1 MTKEEK
7 DELMQKVV
15 VAIKTE
21 DFFVKELTLTLQQNG
36 ITFVGGIL
44 PTEAYDAAKEGQVF
58 DSKNMIVGVFGT
70 ANAAVNIVTTLLI
83 ILGKHNPKAYMDAV
97 TISRK
102 QLMTDEKVGTF
113 LEILELLESFKA
125 SEEDNSD
132 STINCALDKEN
143 DEMDCKDCPLG
154 ECPGHQQPSS
164 EGQIVDALRDAEKKG
179 EAIVIPIIDTSN
191 PS

>member
-1 MTKEEK
+1 MTREEK
-7 DELMQKVV
+7 DELMQKVA

-21 DFFVKELTLTLQQNG
+21 DFFAKELIETLQRNG
-36 ITFVGGIL
+36 ITFIGGIL
-44 PTEAYDAAKEGQVF
+44 PTDAYDAAKENQVF
-58 DSKNMIVGVFGT
+58 NSKNMIIGVLSK

-83 ILGKHNPKAYMDAV
+83 ILGKRNPKAYMDAV
-97 TISRK
+97 AISRK
-102 QLMTDEKVGTF
+102 HLMTDEKVGMF
-113 LEILELLESFKA
+113 LRIFELLESFKA